1 MYLLIISIILFV
13 VFMLYFRYLF
23 KHYFFSNDKII
34 LILACFCSIPCLK
47 LNSLLFIFVVHFI
60 LISFLMTKI
69 MNRIIKQQ
77 NKIKLTLFCIIIPTI
92 ISVSILAYGYT
103 NIKDIKRTEYTIYT
117 NKKLNKEFKITMI
130 SDLHYP
136 CSIDKKE
143 LLEIIDKI
151 ENEDSDAIILNGDI
165 IDEYTSE
172 SERKEVFQ
180 TLGDLSKTAPV
191 LYIFGNHDT
200 GKYSLNNHNS
210 YDHLKKL
217 IESYNIKV
225 LADTSITFDDLTI
238 IGRKEL
244 YQPNRKDILQLTK
257 SINENQFNIILD
269 HQPKDLK
276 TSAKSNIDLHLSGH
290 THAGQIFPAYY
301 IFELFNINELN
312 YGKEKIDNMIA
323 INSSGIGG
331 WGFPIRTQNH
341 SEYVVINIKYKS

>member
-130 SDLHYP
+130 
-136 CSIDKKE
+136 
-143 LLEIIDKI
+143 
-151 ENEDSDAIILNGDI
+151 
-165 IDEYTSE
+165 
-172 SERKEVFQ
+172 
-180 TLGDLSKTAPV
+180 
-191 LYIFGNHDT
+191 
-200 GKYSLNNHNS
+200 
-210 YDHLKKL
+210 
-217 IESYNIKV
+217 
-225 LADTSITFDDLTI
+225 
-238 IGRKEL
+238 
-244 YQPNRKDILQLTK
+244 
-257 SINENQFNIILD
+257 
-269 HQPKDLK
+269 
-276 TSAKSNIDLHLSGH
+276 
-290 THAGQIFPAYY
+290 
-301 IFELFNINELN
+301 
-312 YGKEKIDNMIA
+312 
-323 INSSGIGG
+323 
-331 WGFPIRTQNH
+331 
-341 SEYVVINIKYKS
+341 